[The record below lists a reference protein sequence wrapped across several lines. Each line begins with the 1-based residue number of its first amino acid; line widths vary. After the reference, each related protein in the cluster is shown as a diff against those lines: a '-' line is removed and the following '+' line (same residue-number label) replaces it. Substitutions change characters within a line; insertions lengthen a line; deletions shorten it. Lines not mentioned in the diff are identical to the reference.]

1 LLRPVLEIPVAI
13 IGFSI
18 GISIVIWHN
27 IFLLELKT
35 AAIVMS
41 VLFVASFYRF
51 SQGWKVYRYQ
61 KGLIKLPFYSLSPK
75 KIPVNKNYLFLG
87 RGFEWNQLD
96 NLF

>member
-1 LLRPVLEIPVAI
+1 LGKSI

-61 KGLIKLPFYSLSPK
+61 KGLIKLKTSPFK
-75 KIPVNKNYLFLG
+75 A
-87 RGFEWNQLD
+87 
-96 NLF
+96 